1 MVESRKPALSL
12 SNSSKS
18 LKLVNIRKSARQYP
32 FQILKVVSNLGE
44 LRRLTDQIENVIIYP
59 SAADKNK
66 NRGFA
71 FVEYTTH
78 R

>member
-1 MVESRKPALSL
+1 MIWTQKLLWVYVWRLTTVKLGGIPKTRRKEEIEA
-12 SNSSKS
+12 
-18 LKLVNIRKSARQYP
+18 
-32 FQILKVVSNLGE
+32 E

-78 R
+78 RLIKI